1 MILVVVI
8 LEKVYPIFEFV
19 AFEEVDVETETVLP
33 TTVGGVGVAFDMNV
47 VAENNFDTAEN
58 IPDPA
63 AAVDVVVGP
72 AAGAAV
78 SYYSS

>member
-1 MILVVVI
+1 MIHVVAI

-19 AFEEVDVETETVLP
+19 AFEIDVETALL
-33 TTVGGVGVAFDMNV
+33 TVGGGVAFDMNV
-47 VAENNFDTAEN
+47 VAENNFDKAEN
-58 IPDPA
+58 IPDPD
-63 AAVDVVVGP
+63 DVVVGP